1 MAYPIHHMTT
11 AEIKAFRKQID
22 QLNKARIALQ
32 MSGSLSDNQS
42 VDLLEI
48 VEDLEDRFIDVCNKA
63 RANSK

>member
-1 MAYPIHHMTT
+1 MTNT
-11 AEIKAFRKQID
+11 EIKAFRKQID

-32 MSGSLSDNQS
+32 MSGSLSDKQS